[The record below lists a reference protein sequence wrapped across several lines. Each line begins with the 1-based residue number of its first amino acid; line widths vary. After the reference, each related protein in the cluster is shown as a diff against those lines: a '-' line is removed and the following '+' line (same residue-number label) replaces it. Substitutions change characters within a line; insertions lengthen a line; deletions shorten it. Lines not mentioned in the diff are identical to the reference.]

1 MIAEA
6 LITFAARH
14 RLDEDGR
21 PVAEI
26 ASPHYDPA
34 RTELQRCPYPDAR
47 LGQPMNRSAL
57 RQMADVWPALLDS
70 VRWCVGGEPTVHRAW
85 RAAVA
90 GLAAPALWPDPDVPR
105 LLSAQ
110 FKASLGLSQVLTTLL
125 LNEPGAADARL
136 AALGDAAAFVAHL
149 DAGRWLVGE
158 SQVCAG
164 SASMIG
170 AIFEALADGAPGAPG
185 PAWTRLG
192 DGWFDA
198 AAEAV
203 AVHAAHLALANRA
216 LGAGS
221 PVRPET
227 AAWVGGRVPP
237 WLRGVL
243 GVPDRAPEDA
253 LRLFPAGR
261 APLGLRTYLDGSA
274 GADAR
279 WDAWRATAR

>member
-90 GLAAPALWPDPDVPR
+90 GLAAPALWPEAEVPR

-125 LNEPGAADARL
+125 LGEAGAADARL
-136 AALGDAAAFVAHL
+136 VELGDADAFFAQL
-149 DAGRWLVGE
+149 DAGRWLIGE

-170 AIFEALADGAPGAPG
+170 ALFDALSDGAPGAPD
-185 PAWTRLG
+185 PAWSRLG

-198 AAEAV
+198 ATEAV
-203 AVHAAHLALANRA
+203 AVHAAHLALASRQV
-216 LGAGS
+216 GAGR

-243 GVPDRAPEDA
+243 GVPDRAPDAA
-253 LRLFPAGR
+253 LRLFPTGR
-261 APLGLRTYLDGSA
+261 APVGLRAYLDGP
-274 GADAR
+274 GDADAR
-279 WDAWRATAR
+279 WDAWRASAT